1 MLAVAAA
8 FAALANECCHF
19 ITYPFCFDGFL
30 EIEVFVE
37 VGEDVSC
44 VDCGGGFR
52 AEFAGAE
59 VMLFDVEPFNGFVI
73 VGESD
78 GVCAVFV
85 FGLVADS
92 VDYVVAG
99 EIGGGFHFDRVLS
112 FLLT

>member
-1 MLAVAAA
+1 MV
-8 FAALANECCHF
+8 
-19 ITYPFCFDGFL
+19 FL

-44 VDCGGGFR
+44 VDCGGGFG

-59 VMLFDVEPFNGFVI
+59 VMLFGVEPFNGFVI

-112 FLLT
+112 FFADIINIAHHTMRHAEGV